1 MAVVRATNPRSE
13 PVNNQEPVP
22 MIQCPTCG
30 QQAPAEQ
37 IQKSVDPMEEFTLP
51 FKVIRMAIWYGLA
64 RLAGRVRGI
73 KQ

>member
-1 MAVVRATNPRSE
+1 
-13 PVNNQEPVP
+13 

-30 QQAPAEQ
+30 QHAPAEQ
-37 IQKSVDPMEEFTLP
+37 IQKPVDPMEEFTLP

-73 KQ
+73 KR